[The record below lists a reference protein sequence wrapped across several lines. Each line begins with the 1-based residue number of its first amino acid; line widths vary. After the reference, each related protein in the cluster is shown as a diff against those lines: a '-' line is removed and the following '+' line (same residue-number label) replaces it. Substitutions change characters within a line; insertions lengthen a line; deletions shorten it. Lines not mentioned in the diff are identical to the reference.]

1 MTSFC
6 LILIE
11 RSCQIGAMMHSLKLA
26 RTVPSDM
33 VHAVSNFFFGF
44 VCMLNEKEV
53 KVPALKME
61 RLKKGTSSLLVTPC
75 ACCHWP
81 TFFVCCSTLS

>member
-1 MTSFC
+1 MTGFC

-33 VHAVSNFFFGF
+33 VHAVANIFFVF
-44 VCMLNEKEV
+44 VCMLDEKGV
-53 KVPALKME
+53 KVAAPKKETLKE
-61 RLKKGTSSLLVTPC
+61 GTFSRLVAPC
-75 ACCHWP
+75 AC
-81 TFFVCCSTLS
+81 